1 MTCEVCL
8 LGSFFKKTHTF
19 LLFLFLIEFGV
30 CTRWIL
36 GSTPLRWSLH
46 PCTPTGGGPS
56 LENTCPGG
64 QDHGDHPPNNE
75 EGARA
80 DADAGQTTL
89 ASPNKHLPTAHRI
102 PPELWFLPPGTL
114 PPRHRAPIRVAGR
127 AGRHARGLGA
137 CCGPVPVSW
146 ASKKMTFLKRV

>member
-1 MTCEVCL
+1 MSVTCEVCL

-19 LLFLFLIEFGV
+19 LFLFLIEFGV
-30 CTRWIL
+30 CTPWIL
-36 GSTPLRWSLH
+36 GSTPLRWSLR

-64 QDHGDHPPNNE
+64 HDHRDHPPNNE

-80 DADAGQTTL
+80 DTDARQTTL

-102 PPELWFLPPGTL
+102 PPELWLL
-114 PPRHRAPIRVAGR
+114 PPRIPPPPPQDTHPRGRLVLAAVLAGWEAA
-127 AGRHARGLGA
+127 AGLSQCPGL
-137 CCGPVPVSW
+137 PR
-146 ASKKMTFLKRV
+146 K